1 MSKEQKEL
9 VADFSYRN
17 HNDEKEFEIDFDVGD
32 MFKDF
37 PDDDD
42 EMFKEDMV
50 NKPPHYN
57 RGGVEC
63 IDAIMAA
70 TNHNKEGY
78 LQGNILKYV
87 WRYDYK
93 GGLEDLQKAQWYL
106 NKLIEVYKEKHK

>member
-1 MSKEQKEL
+1 MSKEE
-9 VADFSYRN
+9 
-17 HNDEKEFEIDFDVGD
+17 EFEIDFEIDD
-32 MFKDF
+32 LFKDIG
-37 PDDDD
+37 DI
-42 EMFKEDMV
+42 EELKEVKVSDLV
-50 NKPPHYN
+50 NTPPHYN
-57 RGGVEC
+57 QAGIEC
-63 IDAIMAA
+63 IDAILAA